1 MISQSV
7 VYVVA
12 TSLEGTRAA
21 LAAGIPLARGS
32 RARLVVLVPQIVP
45 YPIPLDR
52 PVDSPDFVVE
62 RYRDLVRDQGLDAE
76 IRVCLCRH
84 ADDVLWQALPA
95 KATVVVGGSAGR
107 WRSSHEERLARRLT
121 HLGYQVVF
129 APIVEISA
137 GAGTRPAAD
146 ASAFDL
152 RLPLYFVAPF
162 TALLLLGAPTSARAQ
177 GPDGQPP
184 DAPVAQ
190 TPVAEPSPLAWQYGG
205 FVDVAYLRDFN
216 DPSNHLFRSRGTAFH
231 VNEWDVNMA
240 GAYVKKKTSEQSRW
254 GTELLVQGGKDEEV
268 FGFSATAP
276 NLAGADWMG
285 HLGLANVSYL
295 APVGTGLTLQGG
307 IFASFIGYDSLYAK
321 DNFNYTRPWGAD
333 FTPYLMTGVNASY
346 PVTDK
351 ATATVFV
358 VNGYWH
364 LADANNVPSSGAQL
378 AYKAS
383 PRVTVKETVLWG
395 PHQSNTSLK
404 FWRFLSDTTVEHK
417 GDRVVGAFEY
427 TFSTEGVDAPGN
439 PRAWW
444 VSAQLPVR
452 WTVHGPWSLS
462 VRPEVAW
469 DTKGRW
475 TTYEQSVKAITTT
488 LEYRMPYRWAN
499 TILRLEHRFD
509 DSRGKDGGFFTD
521 GEVSPGVVGLK
532 PTQQLLVFGLIF
544 TFDSPSQR

>member
-1 MISQSV
+1 MAFIVMVITVLSL
-7 VYVVA
+7 VA
-12 TSLEGTRAA
+12 A
-21 LAAGIPLARGS
+21 P
-32 RARLVVLVPQIVP
+32 
-45 YPIPLDR
+45 
-52 PVDSPDFVVE
+52 
-62 RYRDLVRDQGLDAE
+62 
-76 IRVCLCRH
+76 
-84 ADDVLWQALPA
+84 
-95 KATVVVGGSAGR
+95 VVVS
-107 WRSSHEERLARRLT
+107 
-121 HLGYQVVF
+121 
-129 APIVEISA
+129 
-137 GAGTRPAAD
+137 
-146 ASAFDL
+146 
-152 RLPLYFVAPF
+152 
-162 TALLLLGAPTSARAQ
+162 
-177 GPDGQPP
+177 
-184 DAPVAQ
+184 AQ
-190 TPVAEPSPLAWQYGG
+190 TAEMQSPAELSPLAWQYGG

-383 PRVTVKETVLWG
+383 PRLTVKETVLWG
-395 PHQSNTSLK
+395 PHQANTSLR
-404 FWRFLSDTTVEHK
+404 FWRFLSDSIVEHRS
-417 GDRVVGAFEY
+417 DRVIAALEY
-427 TFSTEGVDAPGN
+427 QISTEGVDASGSPS
-439 PRAWW
+439 AWW
-444 VSAQLPVR
+444 MSAQLPVH
-452 WTVHGPWSLS
+452 WTLRGPWSVS

-469 DTKGRW
+469 DSTGRW
-475 TTYEQSVKAITTT
+475 TAYEQSIKAITTT

-499 TILRLEHRFD
+499 TIIRLEHRFD
-509 DSRGKDGGFFTD
+509 DSRGRDGGFFTD

-532 PTQQLLVFGLIF
+532 PTQQLVVFGLIF
-544 TFDSPSQR
+544 TFDSPSHR